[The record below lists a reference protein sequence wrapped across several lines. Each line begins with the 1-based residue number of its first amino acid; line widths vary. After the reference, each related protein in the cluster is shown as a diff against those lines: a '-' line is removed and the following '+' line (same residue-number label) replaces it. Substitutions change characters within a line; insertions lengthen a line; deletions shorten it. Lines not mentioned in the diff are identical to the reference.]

1 MNRDRRAAYLQA
13 MGIESWL
20 PIKALPSAELGHW
33 VADTAVFNP
42 SAAAN
47 TALRQSST
55 GTVNTPADAP
65 LSVTAQNIINRSQA
79 LAEELNMDAPAS
91 AQPKAVVTAE
101 ASNIPAAAVEATSTS
116 TSTLTTT
123 STATSTPALLSN
135 NQSLEVFTLAT
146 TVCGDILIIDDITQM
161 NFASSAYQHWL
172 NAILLSLGQK
182 PLPDSGSIQDR
193 FDWPLPDSGLFDASQ
208 KAAKEIFSAWL
219 QRKLQEN
226 NAHWVLLMGKA
237 AVAMQLDASNEGI
250 ETSEGDASKKNDLG
264 HVVPLEN
271 RQGVQVLSTYGSGE
285 LWRQPLLKREFWQHI
300 QPLRAAVSADA

>member
-33 VADTAVFNP
+33 VADSAVFNP

-47 TALRQSST
+47 TALSRST
-55 GTVNTPADAP
+55 TGSANTPSDAP
-65 LSVTAQNIINRSQA
+65 ISVTAQNVINRSLA
-79 LAEELNMDAPAS
+79 LAEELNMGAS
-91 AQPKAVVTAE
+91 VNTPVSTQPKAVPAAD
-101 ASNIPAAAVEATSTS
+101 ASNAGAIPVPATSAS
-116 TSTLTTT
+116 TG
-123 STATSTPALLSN
+123 
-135 NQSLEVFTLAT
+135 NQSLDIFTLSA

-182 PLPDSGSIQDR
+182 PLPDTGSVQDR

-237 AVAMQLDASNEGI
+237 AVAMQLDEDI
-250 ETSEGDASKKNDLG
+250 ESSEGDVSKKNDLG
-264 HVVPLEN
+264 HVVPLQN
-271 RQGVQVLSTYGSGE
+271 RQGVQVLSTYGSGD

>member
-20 PIKALPSAELGHW
+20 PIKTLPRAELGHW
-33 VADTAVFNP
+33 VADSAVFNP

-47 TALRQSST
+47 TELSRSTRGSANTSS
-55 GTVNTPADAP
+55 DAP
-65 LSVTAQNIINRSQA
+65 ISVTAQNVINRSLA
-79 LAEELNMDAPAS
+79 LAEELNMGASVNAPAS
-91 AQPKAVVTAE
+91 SAPNVVPVAD
-101 ASNIPAAAVEATSTS
+101 ASNPAAAAVLATSAS
-116 TSTLTTT
+116 TS
-123 STATSTPALLSN
+123 
-135 NQSLEVFTLAT
+135 NQSLDVFTLSA

-182 PLPDSGSIQDR
+182 PLPDTGSIQDR

-226 NAHWVLLMGKA
+226 NARWVLLMGKA
-237 AVAMQLDASNEGI
+237 AVSMQLDASNEGI
-250 ETSEGDASKKNDLG
+250 ETSDGDASKKNDLG

>member
-20 PIKALPSAELGHW
+20 PIKTLPSAELGHW
-33 VADTAVFNP
+33 VADSAVFNP
-42 SAAAN
+42 LAAAN
-47 TALRQSST
+47 TALRRS
-55 GTVNTPADAP
+55 PADARTEAP
-65 LSVTAQNIINRSQA
+65 ISVTAQNIINRSLA

-91 AQPKAVVTAE
+91 AQPKASAE
-101 ASNIPAAAVEATSTS
+101 TPAPLIAAAA
-116 TSTLTTT
+116 
-123 STATSTPALLSN
+123 PASSS
-135 NQSLEVFTLAT
+135 NQSLDVFTLAA

-182 PLPDSGSIQDR
+182 PLPDTGSVQDR

-208 KAAKEIFSAWL
+208 QAAKDIFSAWL

-237 AVAMQLDASNEGI
+237 AVAMHAVEN
-250 ETSEGDASKKNDLG
+250 SEGDTSHGNKQPSKNSDLG
-264 HVVPLEN
+264 LVAPLQD
-271 RQGVQVLSTYGSGE
+271 RQGVQVLPTYGSGE

-300 QPLRAAVSADA
+300 QPLRAAVSSDA

>member
-20 PIKALPSAELGHW
+20 PIKALPNAELGHW
-33 VADTAVFNP
+33 VADSAVFNP

-47 TALRQSST
+47 TALSRST
-55 GTVNTPADAP
+55 TGSANTPSDVP
-65 LSVTAQNIINRSQA
+65 ISVTAQNVINRSLA
-79 LAEELNMDAPAS
+79 LAEELNMGASVNTPAS
-91 AQPKAVVTAE
+91 STPKVVPAAD
-101 ASNIPAAAVEATSTS
+101 ASNSAAAAVPATSAS
-116 TSTLTTT
+116 TS
-123 STATSTPALLSN
+123 
-135 NQSLEVFTLAT
+135 NQSLDVFTLSA

-182 PLPDSGSIQDR
+182 PLPDTGSIQDR

-237 AVAMQLDASNEGI
+237 AVAMQLDASNESI
-250 ETSEGDASKKNDLG
+250 ETSESDASKKNDLG
-264 HVVPLEN
+264 HVAPLEN
-271 RQGVQVLSTYGSGE
+271 RQGVQVLPTYGSGE

-300 QPLRAAVSADA
+300 QPLRAAVSSDA

>member
-20 PIKALPSAELGHW
+20 PIKTLPRAELGHW
-33 VADTAVFNP
+33 VADSAVFNP

-47 TALRQSST
+47 TALSQSARGSA
-55 GTVNTPADAP
+55 NTSSDAP
-65 LSVTAQNIINRSQA
+65 ISVTAQNVINRSLA
-79 LAEELNMDAPAS
+79 LAEELNMGASVNAPAS
-91 AQPKAVVTAE
+91 SAPKVVPAAD
-101 ASNIPAAAVEATSTS
+101 ASNSAAIPVPATSAS
-116 TSTLTTT
+116 TS
-123 STATSTPALLSN
+123 
-135 NQSLEVFTLAT
+135 NQSLDVFTLSA

-182 PLPDSGSIQDR
+182 PLPDTGSIQDR

-226 NAHWVLLMGKA
+226 NARWVLLMGKA

-250 ETSEGDASKKNDLG
+250 ETSDGDASKKNDLG

>member
-33 VADTAVFNP
+33 VADSAVFNP

-47 TALRQSST
+47 TALSRST
-55 GTVNTPADAP
+55 TGSANTPSDAP
-65 LSVTAQNIINRSQA
+65 ISVTAQNVINRSLA
-79 LAEELNMDAPAS
+79 LAEELNMGAS
-91 AQPKAVVTAE
+91 VNTPVSTQPKAVPTAD
-101 ASNIPAAAVEATSTS
+101 ASNSAAIPVPATSAS
-116 TSTLTTT
+116 TS
-123 STATSTPALLSN
+123 
-135 NQSLEVFTLAT
+135 NQSLDVFTLSA

-182 PLPDSGSIQDR
+182 SLPDTGSVQDR

-237 AVAMQLDASNEGI
+237 AVAMQFDEGI
-250 ETSEGDASKKNDLG
+250 ESSEGDVSKKNELG
-264 HVVPLEN
+264 HVVPLQN

-285 LWRQPLLKREFWQHI
+285 LWRQPLLKRKFWQHI

>member
-20 PIKALPSAELGHW
+20 PIKTLPSAELGHW
-33 VADTAVFNP
+33 VADSAVFNP

-47 TALRQSST
+47 TELSRSTRGSANTSS
-55 GTVNTPADAP
+55 DAP
-65 LSVTAQNIINRSQA
+65 ISVTAQNVINRSLA
-79 LAEELNMDAPAS
+79 LAEELNMGASVNAPAS
-91 AQPKAVVTAE
+91 SAPKVVPAAD
-101 ASNIPAAAVEATSTS
+101 ASNSTAIPVPATSSS
-116 TSTLTTT
+116 TS
-123 STATSTPALLSN
+123 
-135 NQSLEVFTLAT
+135 NQSLDVFTLSA

-182 PLPDSGSIQDR
+182 PLPDTGSIQDR

-226 NAHWVLLMGKA
+226 NARWVLLMGKA

-250 ETSEGDASKKNDLG
+250 ETSDGDASKKNDLG

>member
-20 PIKALPSAELGHW
+20 PIKTLPSAELGHW
-33 VADTAVFNP
+33 VADSAVFNP

-47 TALRQSST
+47 TALSRST
-55 GTVNTPADAP
+55 TGSANTPSDAP
-65 LSVTAQNIINRSQA
+65 ISVTAQNVINRSLA
-79 LAEELNMDAPAS
+79 LAEELNMGAS
-91 AQPKAVVTAE
+91 VNTPVTTQPKAVPTAD
-101 ASNIPAAAVEATSTS
+101 ASNSAAIPVSATSAS
-116 TSTLTTT
+116 TS
-123 STATSTPALLSN
+123 
-135 NQSLEVFTLAT
+135 NQSLDVFTLSA
-146 TVCGDILIIDDITQM
+146 TVCGDILIIDDISQM

-182 PLPDSGSIQDR
+182 PLPDTGSIQDR

-237 AVAMQLDASNEGI
+237 AVAMHVVESSESDANKPPS
-250 ETSEGDASKKNDLG
+250 TSSDLG
-264 HVVPLEN
+264 LVAPLQD
-271 RQGVQVLSTYGSGE
+271 RQGVQVLPTYGSGE

>member
-20 PIKALPSAELGHW
+20 PIRALPSAELGHW
-33 VADTAVFNP
+33 VADSAVFNP

-47 TALRQSST
+47 TALSRST
-55 GTVNTPADAP
+55 TGSANTPSDAP
-65 LSVTAQNIINRSQA
+65 ISVTAQNVINRSLA
-79 LAEELNMDAPAS
+79 LAEELNMGAS
-91 AQPKAVVTAE
+91 VNTPVTTQPNAV
-101 ASNIPAAAVEATSTS
+101 PAADALNSVAIPVSATSAS
-116 TSTLTTT
+116 TGD
-123 STATSTPALLSN
+123 
-135 NQSLEVFTLAT
+135 QSLDVFTLSA

-182 PLPDSGSIQDR
+182 PLPETRSVQDR

-237 AVAMQLDASNEGI
+237 AVAMQFDEGI
-250 ETSEGDASKKNDLG
+250 ESSEGDVSKKNELG
-264 HVVPLEN
+264 HVVPLQN
-271 RQGVQVLSTYGSGE
+271 RQGVQVLSTYGSGD

>member
-55 GTVNTPADAP
+55 GSTNTSTDAP
-65 LSVTAQNIINRSQA
+65 ISVTAQNIINRSQA
-79 LAEELNMDAPAS
+79 LAEELNMDAPAN
-91 AQPKAVVTAE
+91 AQPKVIVTAE
-101 ASNIPAAAVEATSTS
+101 ASNTPAAVVEATSTS
-116 TSTLTTT
+116 TSTLT
-123 STATSTPALLSN
+123 N
-135 NQSLEVFTLAT
+135 NQSLDVFTLAT

-182 PLPDSGSIQDR
+182 PLPDTGSVQDR
-193 FDWPLPDSGLFDASQ
+193 FDWPLPDSGLVDASLQ
-208 KAAKEIFSAWL
+208 AAKEIFSAWL

-237 AVAMQLDASNEGI
+237 AVAMHVSDINDGNEG
-250 ETSEGDASKKNDLG
+250 SESNKGGLG
-264 HVVPLEN
+264 IVAPLN
-271 RQGVQVLSTYGSGE
+271 NSQSVRVLPTYGSGE

-300 QPLRAAVSADA
+300 QPLRKA

>member
-33 VADTAVFNP
+33 VVDSAVFNP

-47 TALRQSST
+47 TALSRST
-55 GTVNTPADAP
+55 TGSANTPSDAP
-65 LSVTAQNIINRSQA
+65 ISVTAQNVINRSLA
-79 LAEELNMDAPAS
+79 LAEELNMGAS
-91 AQPKAVVTAE
+91 VNTPVSTQPKAVSAAD
-101 ASNIPAAAVEATSTS
+101 ASNSAAIPISATSTS
-116 TSTLTTT
+116 TS
-123 STATSTPALLSN
+123 
-135 NQSLEVFTLAT
+135 NQSLDVFTLSA

-182 PLPDSGSIQDR
+182 PLPDTGSVQDR
-193 FDWPLPDSGLFDASQ
+193 FDWPLPDSSLFDASQ

-237 AVAMQLDASNEGI
+237 AVAMQLDEDI
-250 ETSEGDASKKNDLG
+250 ESSEGDVSKKNDLG
-264 HVVPLEN
+264 HVVPLQN
-271 RQGVQVLSTYGSGE
+271 RQGVQVLSTYGSGD

>member
-1 MNRDRRAAYLQA
+1 MNRDHRSAYLQA

-33 VADTAVFNP
+33 VADSAVFNP

-47 TALRQSST
+47 TALSRST
-55 GTVNTPADAP
+55 TGSANTPSDAP
-65 LSVTAQNIINRSQA
+65 ISVTAQNVINRSLA
-79 LAEELNMDAPAS
+79 LAEELNMGAS
-91 AQPKAVVTAE
+91 VNTPVTTQPKAVPAAD
-101 ASNIPAAAVEATSTS
+101 ASNSAAIPVSATSTS
-116 TSTLTTT
+116 TS
-123 STATSTPALLSN
+123 
-135 NQSLEVFTLAT
+135 NQSLDVFNLSA

-182 PLPDSGSIQDR
+182 PLPETGSVQDR

-237 AVAMQLDASNEGI
+237 AVAMQLDEDI
-250 ETSEGDASKKNDLG
+250 ESSEGDVSKKNELG
-264 HVVPLEN
+264 HVVPLQN

>member
-20 PIKALPSAELGHW
+20 PIKTLPRAELGHW
-33 VADTAVFNP
+33 VADSAVFNP

-47 TALRQSST
+47 TALSQSARGSA
-55 GTVNTPADAP
+55 NTSSDAP
-65 LSVTAQNIINRSQA
+65 ISVTAQNVINRSLA
-79 LAEELNMDAPAS
+79 LAEELNMGASVNAPAS
-91 AQPKAVVTAE
+91 SAPNVVPVAD
-101 ASNIPAAAVEATSTS
+101 ASNPAAAAVLATSAS
-116 TSTLTTT
+116 TS
-123 STATSTPALLSN
+123 
-135 NQSLEVFTLAT
+135 NQSLDVFTLSA

-182 PLPDSGSIQDR
+182 PLPDTGSIQDR

-226 NAHWVLLMGKA
+226 NARWVLLMGKA
-237 AVAMQLDASNEGI
+237 AVSMQLDASNEGI
-250 ETSEGDASKKNDLG
+250 ETSDGDASKKNDLG

>member
-55 GTVNTPADAP
+55 GSTSTSTDAP

-79 LAEELNMDAPAS
+79 LAEELNMDAPAN
-91 AQPKAVVTAE
+91 AQPKVIVTAE
-101 ASNIPAAAVEATSTS
+101 ASNIPAAVVEATSTS
-116 TSTLTTT
+116 TSTLT
-123 STATSTPALLSN
+123 N

-182 PLPDSGSIQDR
+182 LLPDTGSVQDR
-193 FDWPLPDSGLFDASQ
+193 FDWPLPDSGLVDASLQ
-208 KAAKEIFSAWL
+208 AAKEIFSAWL

-237 AVAMQLDASNEGI
+237 AVAMHVSDINEGN
-250 ETSEGDASKKNDLG
+250 ESSKGDLG
-264 HVVPLEN
+264 IIAPLKN
-271 RQGVQVLSTYGSGE
+271 RQSVQVLPTYGSGE

-300 QPLRAAVSADA
+300 QPLRKAVSVDA

>member
-33 VADTAVFNP
+33 VADSAVFNP

-47 TALRQSST
+47 TALSRST
-55 GTVNTPADAP
+55 TGSANTPSDAP
-65 LSVTAQNIINRSQA
+65 ISVTAQNVINRSLA
-79 LAEELNMDAPAS
+79 LAEELNMGAS
-91 AQPKAVVTAE
+91 VNTPVSTQPKAVPTAD
-101 ASNIPAAAVEATSTS
+101 ASNSAAIPVPATSAS
-116 TSTLTTT
+116 TS
-123 STATSTPALLSN
+123 
-135 NQSLEVFTLAT
+135 NQSLDVFTLSA

-182 PLPDSGSIQDR
+182 PLHETGSVQDR

-237 AVAMQLDASNEGI
+237 AVAMQFDEGI
-250 ETSEGDASKKNDLG
+250 ESSEGDVSKKNELG
-264 HVVPLEN
+264 HVVPLQN
-271 RQGVQVLSTYGSGE
+271 RQGVQVLSTYGSGD

>member
-33 VADTAVFNP
+33 VADSAVFNP

-47 TALRQSST
+47 TALSRSAG
-55 GTVNTPADAP
+55 GTSNAPADARTEAP
-65 LSVTAQNIINRSQA
+65 ISVTAQNVINRSLA
-79 LAEELNMDAPAS
+79 LAEELNMGASVNTPAS
-91 AQPKAVVTAE
+91 SAPKVVPVAE
-101 ASNIPAAAVEATSTS
+101 ASNSAAAAVPATSAS
-116 TSTLTTT
+116 TS
-123 STATSTPALLSN
+123 
-135 NQSLEVFTLAT
+135 NQSLDVFTLSA
-146 TVCGDILIIDDITQM
+146 TVCGDILIIDDISQM

-182 PLPDSGSIQDR
+182 PLPDTGSIQDR
-193 FDWPLPDSGLFDASQ
+193 FDWPLPDSSLFDASQ

-237 AVAMQLDASNEGI
+237 AVAMHVVES
-250 ETSEGDASKKNDLG
+250 SESDASKPPSTSSDLG
-264 HVVPLEN
+264 LVAPLQN
-271 RQGVQVLSTYGSGE
+271 RQGVQVLPTYGSGE

-300 QPLRAAVSADA
+300 QPLRAAVSSDA

>member
-55 GTVNTPADAP
+55 GSTSTSTDAP

-79 LAEELNMDAPAS
+79 LAEELNMDAPAN
-91 AQPKAVVTAE
+91 AQPKVIVTAE
-101 ASNIPAAAVEATSTS
+101 ASNTPAAVVEATSTS
-116 TSTLTTT
+116 TSTLT
-123 STATSTPALLSN
+123 N

-161 NFASSAYQHWL
+161 NFASSAYQHWI

-182 PLPDSGSIQDR
+182 PLPDTGSAQDR
-193 FDWPLPDSGLFDASQ
+193 FDWPLPDSGLVDASPQ
-208 KAAKEIFSAWL
+208 AAKEIFSAWL

-237 AVAMQLDASNEGI
+237 AVAMHVSDINEGN
-250 ETSEGDASKKNDLG
+250 ESSKGDLG
-264 HVVPLEN
+264 IIAPLKN
-271 RQGVQVLSTYGSGE
+271 RQSVQVLPTYGSGE

-300 QPLRAAVSADA
+300 QPLRKAVSVDA